1 MLALGVGNAWG
12 AETLY
17 KTALFG
23 ANYNSK
29 KVSSYTDTW
38 TATNDGFVVT
48 VVNANNNNN
57 GWAYIKMGRKSYTS
71 VGSITTQAAI
81 DKPIS
86 KVTMTIDA
94 VTAKNINS
102 IKLKT
107 STDGSSFVE
116 VGNFTIS
123 QGEQSVTINNPT
135 ANLYYQIEVDCKTGS
150 NGSIQISK
158 VQYYATEDAGSEE
171 TVVSLLPKNTIF
183 EVLSSAYLRGIF
195 CASSAAKIALP
206 NLRLPLGYH

>member
-1 MLALGVGNAWG
+1 MKQLKLFFALFAMLALGVGNAWG

-23 ANYNSK
+23 ENYNSK

-123 QGEQSVTINNPT
+123 KGEQSVTINNPT
-135 ANLYYQIEVDCKTGS
+135 ANLYYQIEVDCNTGS

-158 VQYYATEDAGSEE
+158 VQYYATEDAGGSEE
-171 TVVSLLPKNTIF
+171 TVVSLIQKNGC
-183 EVLSSAYLRGIF
+183 L
-195 CASSAAKIALP
+195 
-206 NLRLPLGYH
+206 LGGKFT